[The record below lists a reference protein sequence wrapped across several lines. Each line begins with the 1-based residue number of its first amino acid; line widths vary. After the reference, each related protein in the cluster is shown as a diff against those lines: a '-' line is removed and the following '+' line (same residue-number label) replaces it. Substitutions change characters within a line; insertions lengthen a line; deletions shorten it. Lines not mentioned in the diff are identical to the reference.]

1 MVHNSWA
8 LLENVKTN
16 LKILS
21 ILNQMMLK
29 RWRKPF
35 VWFNPL
41 LKFSI
46 KEFVTGKIKPQKST
60 NLFN

>member
-1 MVHNSWA
+1 MVHNSWPM
-8 LLENVKTN
+8 LENVKTN

-29 RWRKPF
+29 PF

-46 KEFVTGKIKPQKST
+46 KQFVTGKIKPQKST